1 MALEDAG
8 FAEPNYVLFGWLR
21 ESALNTWQ
29 RIWVESVVNIAILLA
44 LLTVL
49 TLLLIFQDT
58 LGRSRRWH
66 AIVRVGFLS
75 FVLIWL
81 GWIAGGQLSVIN
93 LFSYGRALIGGFD
106 PLPFLVEPV
115 ILIVAVYTAL
125 SLLLLGR
132 GVFCGWLCPYGALQ
146 ELANR
151 LARLFRVPQ
160 LTVSFALNEKL
171 WAIKYVAIVA
181 LVGLAGYSMDAT
193 RVAAEIE
200 PFKTAITLKFERA

>member
-1 MALEDAG
+1 M
-8 FAEPNYVLFGWLR
+8 
-21 ESALNTWQ
+21 
-29 RIWVESVVNIAILLA
+29 
-44 LLTVL
+44 
-49 TLLLIFQDT
+49 
-58 LGRSRRWH
+58 
-66 AIVRVGFLS
+66 
-75 FVLIWL
+75 
-81 GWIAGGQLSVIN
+81 
-93 LFSYGRALIGGFD
+93 
-106 PLPFLVEPV
+106 

-171 WAIKYVAIVA
+171 WALKYVAIVA
-181 LVGLAGYSMDAT
+181 LVGVAGYSMDAT